1 LVSSGER
8 TGSNRSRE
16 ELGKSVHLICQ
27 PERVGKESPSFSSH
41 KAAKA
46 QIPIFRGTRIY
57 GVSPFLILCG
67 FVSLCD
73 YFSPFP
79 VPRFHGDK
87 SYLLKNI
94 FAENVKIIVIRYYTI
109 HRHIDSNNFG

>member
-1 LVSSGER
+1 MPPVPLIEGEK
-8 TGSNRSRE
+8 G
-16 ELGKSVHLICQ
+16 GGI
-27 PERVGKESPSFSSH
+27 PS
-41 KAAKA
+41 
-46 QIPIFRGTRIY
+46 
-57 GVSPFLILCG
+57 FLILCG

-79 VPRFHGDK
+79 VPRFHEDR

-109 HRHIDSNNFG
+109 HRHIDSNNSVIYKLSVNPL